1 MKRCAVLILMCVGMG
16 SCDPRLPAGFVDP
29 DVFEFIDEP
38 TVPLSAAGKSFM
50 NGVYEVVQG
59 SSELGNPVVGRW
71 IGNRWCLFS
80 QHDVV
85 FSVCAGGSSLDSMKI
100 KLLGY
105 VRYVRSGSG
114 IRVRF
119 NISKNEGA
127 TEVISGVIPP
137 SPLRIQGETED
148 HKKIELRRIRNV
160 SSSRFEILAHRGGG
174 RNSDRLGI
182 SENSIPMIRYAA
194 VLGATGV
201 ELDVKRT
208 RDDKLIVFHDD
219 SFSPRTVQGAYLLGK
234 VENYDLEQITSLG
247 KLIYGEEIPT
257 LSQALTAVIDDTELS
272 LVWLDVKDPRE
283 VGLVVQVRKDIKDI
297 MDSAVK
303 RGRGSLRI
311 LLGIP
316 SQEVLNAYI
325 PFKYSKDTA
334 YAAVELGAEIACSLP
349 GCKGWGPSWTQN
361 VTPGDVKAMQETG
374 RNVFIWTVDL
384 REGIVDFL
392 NRGVDGIVSN
402 YPTLVAGI
410 HDSRDT
416 TTTP

>member
-16 SCDPRLPAGFVDP
+16 SCDPRLPAGYVDP

-71 IGNRWCLFS
+71 IGIRWCLFS

-85 FSVCAGGSSLDSMKI
+85 FSVCAGGSSVDSI

-105 VRYVRSGSG
+105 MRYVRSGSG
-114 IRVRF
+114 TRVRF
-119 NISKNEGA
+119 LISSNNGA
-127 TEVISGVIPP
+127 KELISGAIPP
-137 SPLRIQGETED
+137 SLRIQGETED
-148 HKKIELRRIRNV
+148 HKKIELRRIGKVNPL
-160 SSSRFEILAHRGGG
+160 RFEILAHRGGG

-208 RDDKLIVFHDD
+208 RDDKLIIFHDD

-257 LSQALTAVIDDTELS
+257 LSQALRAVIVDTELS
-272 LVWLDVKDPRE
+272 FVWLDIKDPRA
-283 VGLVVQVRKDIKDI
+283 VGLVVQVRKDI
-297 MDSAVK
+297 MDSAVA
-303 RGRGSLRI
+303 RGRGSVRI
-311 LLGIP
+311 LVGIP

-325 PFKYSKDTA
+325 PFKDSKDTVD
-334 YAAVELGAEIACSLP
+334 AAVELGADIALSLP
-349 GCKGWGPSWTQN
+349 GCRVWGPSWTQDI
-361 VTPGDVKAMQETG
+361 TPGDLAKMQPKNI
-374 RNVFIWTVDL
+374 RVFIWTVDV

-410 HDSRDT
+410 HGSRDST
-416 TTTP
+416 LTMSP

>member
-1 MKRCAVLILMCVGMG
+1 MKRSVLAILICLGMG

-38 TVPLSAAGKSFM
+38 TARLSDSGKSFM

-59 SSELGNPVVGRW
+59 SSELGSPVVGRW
-71 IGNRWCLFS
+71 IGDRWCLFS

-85 FSVCAGGSSLDSMKI
+85 FSVCAGGSSGDSI

-114 IRVRF
+114 IRARF
-119 NISKNEGA
+119 IISNNNGA
-127 TEVISGVIPP
+127 TELISGVPPP
-137 SPLRIQGETED
+137 SLRIQGETED

-160 SSSRFEILAHRGGG
+160 NSSRFEILAHRGGG

-208 RDDKLIVFHDD
+208 RDDKLIIFHDD

-257 LSQALTAVIDDTELS
+257 LSQALRAVIDDTELS
-272 LVWLDVKDPRE
+272 LVWLDIKDPKA
-283 VGLVVQVRKDIKDI
+283 VGQVVQIQKD
-297 MDSAVK
+297 MMAYAATRHRESV
-303 RGRGSLRI
+303 SI

-325 PFKYSKDTA
+325 PFKNSIFAD
-334 YAAVELGAEIACSLP
+334 AAVELGADIALSLP
-349 GCKGWGPSWTQN
+349 GCRVWGPSWTQDI
-361 VTPGDVKAMQETG
+361 TPGDLAKMQPKNI
-374 RNVFIWTVDL
+374 RVFIWTVDL

-410 HDSRDT
+410 HGSRDST
-416 TTTP
+416 LTMSP

>member
-29 DVFEFIDEP
+29 DVFEFVDEP

-59 SSELGNPVVGRW
+59 SSELGNPVVGKW

-85 FSVCAGGSSLDSMKI
+85 FSVCAGGSSVDSI

-119 NISKNEGA
+119 LISSNNGA
-127 TEVISGVIPP
+127 KELISGAIPP
-137 SPLRIQGETED
+137 SLRIQGETED
-148 HKKIELRRIRNV
+148 HKKIELRRIGKVNPL
-160 SSSRFEILAHRGGG
+160 RFEILAHRGGG

-219 SFSPRTVQGAYLLGK
+219 TFSPRTVQGAYLLGK

-247 KLIYGEEIPT
+247 KLIYGEQIPT

-272 LVWLDVKDPRE
+272 LVWLDIKDPKA
-283 VGLVVQVRKDIKDI
+283 VGQVVQIQKD
-297 MDSAVK
+297 MMAYAAT
-303 RGRGSLRI
+303 RGRDSVSI

-325 PFKYSKDTA
+325 PFKDSIFAD
-334 YAAVELGAEIACSLP
+334 AAVELGAEIAIWLP
-349 GCKGWGPSWTQN
+349 RCRVWGPSWTQN
-361 VTPGDVKAMQETG
+361 ITPEDVKTVQSTMKMHSYMK
-374 RNVFIWTVDL
+374 VFTWTVDL
-384 REGIVDFL
+384 REGVVDFL
-392 NRGVDGIVSN
+392 NRGVNGIVSN
-402 YPTLVAGI
+402 YPTLVAAI
-410 HDSRDT
+410 HDSRD
-416 TTTP
+416 